1 DNLDQLFTERTRLVA
16 VTQVSNVLGTI
27 VPLAPIVAAA
37 RRVGAVVLVDGAQSV
52 PHMPVDVQALDCDFL
67 AFSGHK
73 LGAPTG
79 IGVLYGREA
88 LLEAMDPFLGGGDMI
103 SSVGLY
109 ESQWADLPYKF
120 EAGTPPI
127 AEAIGLGAAIEYL
140 NGIGMARVH
149 AYERELT
156 TYARERLE
164 QVPGVVIYGPKER
177 GGLLTFN
184 VGDIHPHDL
193 ATVLDHHGVAIRAG
207 HHCAQ
212 PVMDWLGVP
221 ATARAS
227 FWIYNTEEDVDRL
240 VEALRAAKEFFGHVP

>member
-1 DNLDQLFTERTRLVA
+1 
-16 VTQVSNVLGTI
+16 
-27 VPLAPIVAAA
+27 
-37 RRVGAVVLVDGAQSV
+37 
-52 PHMPVDVQALDCDFL
+52 
-67 AFSGHK
+67 
-73 LGAPTG
+73 
-79 IGVLYGREA
+79 
-88 LLEAMDPFLGGGDMI
+88 MI
-103 SSVGLY
+103 SSWGLY

-164 QVPGVVIYGPKER
+164 QLPGVVIYGPKER

-212 PVMDWLGVP
+212 PVMDGWASRHGPGQLLRVQYGRGRGSAGGRYRTSEGVFRP
-221 ATARAS
+221 CRSKVAIRS
-227 FWIYNTEEDVDRL
+227 
-240 VEALRAAKEFFGHVP
+240 G